1 MCGQLTVNNVC
12 SSCTADPQKV
22 AVVMNSRIR
31 SSEMSYQQLLLV
43 RNNCTS
49 VVYIIVK
56 LVRYIHNQG
65 HCLAKEDLNLPLN
78 YRALTLLYFKH
89 SEV

>member
-22 AVVMNSRIR
+22 AVMINSSIR

-43 RNNCTS
+43 SNNSTL
-49 VVYIIVK
+49 VVYIIVN
-56 LVRYIHNQG
+56 LVRYITRGIIWPNKIYG
-65 HCLAKEDLNLPLN
+65 AK
-78 YRALTLLYFKH
+78 RQQRKV
-89 SEV
+89 SR